1 MRSVRQGPEIIALKL
16 IALEDTHGARTGG
29 GGEARDVEFVD
40 ACACVQCLC
49 VRCLL
54 SVRVRRRLCLCLGT
68 AA

>member
-1 MRSVRQGPEIIALKL
+1 MGQALRFEHFAFQHK
-16 IALEDTHGARTGG
+16 DTRCVDVVG
-29 GGEARDVEFVD
+29 GGEVEDAEFGG

>member
-1 MRSVRQGPEIIALKL
+1 MDVV
-16 IALEDTHGARTGG
+16 G
-29 GGEARDVEFVD
+29 GGEVEDAEFGG